1 MINIAPTH
9 AYPAIALS
17 IAQYGIDSALIN
29 TSITKFH
36 KSNILMWSM
45 NMSQIQQRFQQMSRQ
60 LLACMAQLLTARANF
75 YRSHY
80 YGANDQAQK

>member
-1 MINIAPTH
+1 
-9 AYPAIALS
+9 
-17 IAQYGIDSALIN
+17 
-29 TSITKFH
+29 
-36 KSNILMWSM
+36 
-45 NMSQIQQRFQQMSRQ
+45 MSQIQQRFQQMSRQ